1 MGFVTIWVTTSMT
14 SASAPL
20 PRKACRLCARE
31 AELLVSIS
39 MPCGE
44 GAGRTVRQSDAT
56 AREAEVLVSSS
67 MPCTG
72 RAGIFRAHR
81 VALWYHNM
89 QWGRRLW
96 SSSKGSLGYLNAL
109 QGKSASALPLSCC
122 GGHWQLCALLVEACN
137 WAAHGLSRRSVQHGS
152 RLLTLLSQVKPKSL
166 HQGTADMNK
175 LQGSSATA
183 LFHAARLH
191 AHSFGA
197 NSRTSCSLQY
207 AAQQEGIGTPCP
219 QLIVP
224 SSARSPAY
232 AAQQA
237 HQRVRSWANQEMHDL
252 LCAYAACRVRLA
264 DVSSLYSSLGWLL
277 NSMPTR
283 LQQGA
288 YQCLARAWQVY

>member
-1 MGFVTIWVTTSMT
+1 MQQAAVGSLPCSMQMCKHKACHLFTGQTGCHPDQHQPAPTLLPMLTTSGALREPDAVQHAGCTFMGFVTIWVTTSMT

-44 GAGRTVRQSDAT
+44 RAGRTVRQSDAT

-72 RAGIFRAHR
+72 RAGIFRSHR
-81 VALWYHNM
+81 VALWYHK

-152 RLLTLLSQVKPKSL
+152 RLLTL
-166 HQGTADMNK
+166 
-175 LQGSSATA
+175 
-183 LFHAARLH
+183 
-191 AHSFGA
+191 
-197 NSRTSCSLQY
+197 
-207 AAQQEGIGTPCP
+207 
-219 QLIVP
+219 
-224 SSARSPAY
+224 
-232 AAQQA
+232 
-237 HQRVRSWANQEMHDL
+237 
-252 LCAYAACRVRLA
+252 
-264 DVSSLYSSLGWLL
+264 
-277 NSMPTR
+277 
-283 LQQGA
+283 
-288 YQCLARAWQVY
+288 